1 VTTWGYISGS
11 ENHVCG
17 GDLGVILTLK
27 KNLNALKCF
36 DLEKY
41 RIKLALSKLAQKIH
55 QPNII

>member
-1 VTTWGYISGS
+1 VTTRGYISGS

-36 DLEKY
+36 DLE
-41 RIKLALSKLAQKIH
+41 
-55 QPNII
+55 NIG